1 MTQRPSLSATI
12 VILLI
17 CIHPDAGPR
26 DGAEFYQRPY
36 HSFSLGGKE
45 MESERNS
52 KNQLCLKEP
61 GRVCISEITY
71 SSETRTL
78 EFS

>member
-1 MTQRPSLSATI
+1 MQRPSLATTI
-12 VILLI
+12 VIFSI
-17 CIHPDAGPR
+17 CIHPDAGSR
-26 DGAEFYQRPY
+26 DGAEFYQWPY
-36 HSFSLGGKE
+36 HSFSLGEKE
-45 MESERNS
+45 MESERKS

-71 SSETRTL
+71 SSGARTL